1 MLLLECAGIPG
12 SGKSTTVA
20 TLQTWLDASAIPFVD
35 LADFMR
41 VEGARRRAAVPRLN
55 GKLDLGNKDT
65 DILLKSFRYFFL
77 EEPEYTLGYLHAM
90 LELESSRD
98 IRDLVLS
105 SFNYACAQRG
115 FFQARRERVGAAVV
129 IHEEGLVHRLFTLF
143 GYRIGDARDE
153 AVLGELAEKTPC
165 PDVLIWTRCSPDV
178 ALDRL
183 ENRERKTPERLIGV
197 SPQEAADL
205 LGRADCKLETV
216 ARILEKRGT
225 RVAEVRTDKHFD
237 EGALFD
243 SLFKDRSLC
252 GA

>member
-1 MLLLECAGIPG
+1 VLLLECAGTPG
-12 SGKSTTVA
+12 SGKSTIVA
-20 TLQTWLDASAIPFVD
+20 ALQAWLDASAIPFVD

-41 VEGARRRAAVPRLN
+41 VEGARRRAAVPKLN
-55 GKLDLGNKDT
+55 GKLDFGNKDA

-77 EEPEYTLGYLHAM
+77 EEPEYTLRYLHAL
-90 LELESSRD
+90 LELESRRD
-98 IRDLVLS
+98 VRDLVLS

-115 FFQARRERVGAAVV
+115 FFEARRERVGAAVA
-129 IHEEGLVHRLFTLF
+129 IHEEGFVHRLFTLF

-153 AVLGELAEKTPC
+153 AVLEELAERTPR
-165 PDVLIWTRCSPDV
+165 PDMLIWTRCSADV

-183 ENRERKTPERLIGV
+183 EKRERKIPERLVGL

-205 LGRADCKLETV
+205 LGRADRKLEIV

>member
-12 SGKSTTVA
+12 SGKSTIVA
-20 TLQTWLDASAIPFVD
+20 TLQAWLDASAIPFVD

-41 VEGARRRAAVPRLN
+41 VEGARRRAAVPKLN
-55 GKLDLGNKDT
+55 GKLDFGSKDA

-77 EEPEYTLGYLHAM
+77 EEPEYTLRYLHAL
-90 LELESSRD
+90 LELESRRD
-98 IRDLVLS
+98 VRDLVLS

-115 FFQARRERVGAAVV
+115 FFEARRERVGAAVA

-153 AVLGELAEKTPC
+153 AVLEELAEKTPR
-165 PDVLIWTRCSPDV
+165 PDMLIWTRCSPDV

-183 ENRERKTPERLIGV
+183 EKRERKIPERLLGL

-205 LGRADCKLETV
+205 LGRADRKLETV

-225 RVAEVRTDKHFD
+225 RVGEVRTDKHFD
-237 EGALFD
+237 EGVFFH
-243 SLFKDRSLC
+243 SLFKDRSSC
-252 GA
+252 GS